1 MIISSVANSPMWSG
15 GCPLCEHVNPPGAK
29 FCNACGTAIDLVPCP
44 SCGAVNDPT
53 ATSCHQCAAALPENV
68 PAELARPSAA
78 PAANAAESRARPAGG
93 GPEPD
98 APLSLSAAGLD
109 RDGKLIATL
118 QELRRV
124 LADADPAPAA
134 VTRFP
139 AIRVGSRIAPR
150 RRLAV
155 IVGAAVLAILAVVG
169 YYANREP
176 PTANLQSSG
185 RVATGAA
192 GAAISLPASEGAK
205 GPGVSTSSPTPP
217 PAVAADPQPAKGTA
231 AGARPDAQA
240 RAPSEPA
247 APVSSAVTTPS
258 STDVERGILKHH
270 PPRVGAC
277 TEGAAALGLCA
288 PQDNQR
294 RN

>member
-1 MIISSVANSPMWSG
+1 
-15 GCPLCEHVNPPGAK
+15 
-29 FCNACGTAIDLVPCP
+29 
-44 SCGAVNDPT
+44 
-53 ATSCHQCAAALPENV
+53 LPENV
-68 PAELARPSAA
+68 PVELARPSAA
-78 PAANAAESRARPAGG
+78 PAAIAAESRARPGEVR
-93 GPEPD
+93 PQPD
-98 APLSLSAAGLD
+98 APLSISAAGLD

-124 LADADPAPAA
+124 LADADPGPSA

-155 IVGAAVLAILAVVG
+155 IVGAAVLATLAVVG

-192 GAAISLPASEGAK
+192 GAAVSLPASEGVK

-231 AGARPDAQA
+231 ADARPPDAQA
-240 RAPSEPA
+240 RAPSEPP
-247 APVSSAVTTPS
+247 APVSSAVTAPS
-258 STDVERGILKHH
+258 STEVERGILKHH
-270 PPRVGAC
+270 PPRVAC
-277 TEGAAALGLCA
+277 TEGVAALGLCA

-294 RN
+294 MN